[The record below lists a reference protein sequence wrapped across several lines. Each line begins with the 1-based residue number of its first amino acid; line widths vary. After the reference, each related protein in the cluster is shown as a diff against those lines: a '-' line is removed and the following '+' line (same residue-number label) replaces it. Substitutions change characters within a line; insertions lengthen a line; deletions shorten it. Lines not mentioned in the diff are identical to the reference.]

1 MPHNISSTRQVPESH
16 WLEVTARVGWPLLR
30 FFSGLTHSTSCSI
43 FGQVTWDTADFNW
56 HFWISIFQFRGV
68 CWIRGSVIGVNILDQ
83 SPVSKSLVCLFTV
96 GIRILFEESHDG
108 KREMAAE
115 ISQPVTLTSIFSC
128 TGLSRNAPPQERCVA
143 TTKTGCERHYNPGQ
157 TSWDTNA
164 TARQIE
170 ASSLPLSLPV
180 QCWGYAFKF

>member
-1 MPHNISSTRQVPESH
+1 MFNVLACLFVYLQRFPGTHMHTGAHYSLIRPGMPHNISSTRQVPESH

-56 HFWISIFQFRGV
+56 HFWISIFQFCGV

-115 ISQPVTLTSIFSC
+115 NSQPVTLTSIFFLYRVV
-128 TGLSRNAPPQERCVA
+128 T
-143 TTKTGCERHYNPGQ
+143 
-157 TSWDTNA
+157 
-164 TARQIE
+164 
-170 ASSLPLSLPV
+170 
-180 QCWGYAFKF
+180 

>member
-1 MPHNISSTRQVPESH
+1 MFNVLACLFVYLQPFPGTHMHTGAHYSLIRPGMPHNISSTRQVPESH

-115 ISQPVTLTSIFSC
+115 NSQPVTLTSIFFLYRVV
-128 TGLSRNAPPQERCVA
+128 T
-143 TTKTGCERHYNPGQ
+143 
-157 TSWDTNA
+157 
-164 TARQIE
+164 
-170 ASSLPLSLPV
+170 
-180 QCWGYAFKF
+180 

>member
-1 MPHNISSTRQVPESH
+1 MLEHITVWYAPVIFPSMPHNISSTRQVPESH
-16 WLEVTARVGWPLLR
+16 WLEVTTRVGWPLLR

-83 SPVSKSLVCLFTV
+83 SPASKSLVCLFTV

-115 ISQPVTLTSIFSC
+115 ISQPVTLTSIFFLYRVVTQRSSP
-128 TGLSRNAPPQERCVA
+128 GALRGDYKNRLR
-143 TTKTGCERHYNPGQ
+143 TTLQPWSKLLGH
-157 TSWDTNA
+157 
-164 TARQIE
+164 
-170 ASSLPLSLPV
+170 
-180 QCWGYAFKF
+180 